1 MLRIKVIH
9 IAAGVL
15 GTLFVASHARANI
28 LVVDDD
34 NVPCF
39 AAPYHNINAALA
51 VANAGDEI
59 QVCPGLYMEQVVL
72 TKPLTL
78 RGMPVG
84 SQKAVIM
91 PPGLLASRQS
101 TIGGKF
107 VAAGVLVDAPKVVL
121 DSLVVNMSAANVAG
135 CAPAVAGVYIRDAS
149 GPLSNL
155 EVSGAHA
162 TAPPDCDTG
171 VGLLIE
177 GGTIGD
183 SFGQPLLGKA
193 VVTISDS
200 TFANNQKGWIVVLG
214 NRAIVKIRASQVLGD
229 GAAAVAV
236 QNGIELTGGVKA
248 RVQDIQVRH
257 FQTTVAGKT
266 ATGLLLFGA
275 HKPRLRRGTITDVQ
289 TGIFDVGD
297 GARVLD
303 TQIGDILSDGIVFL
317 GQKNRALGN
326 MIDVSSVSG
335 VFIDGD
341 RNTVRGGTMSD
352 MPIGV
357 WFFDGNRDLA
367 KGISFTN
374 VPQPEEVGG
383 VRNLTSAAADPFTL
397 DCATVADCNDGNPC
411 TVDACDAATGVC
423 SYTNVPDAT
432 SCADGTVCNGN
443 EVCTVGVCQIGTPL
457 ICVDGNECTTDS
469 CDSALGCQFSP
480 VADGTPCN
488 SGMGTCTLGV
498 CS

>member
-1 MLRIKVIH
+1 MLRSKVIH

-15 GTLFVASHARANI
+15 GTLFIASPARANI

-51 VANAGDEI
+51 VAEAGDEI

-72 TKPLTL
+72 TKPFTL

-91 PPGLLASRQS
+91 PPALLASRQS

-107 VAAGVLVDAPKVVL
+107 VAAGILVDAPKVVL
-121 DSLVVNMSAANVAG
+121 DSLVVDMSAADVGG
-135 CAPAVAGVYIRDAS
+135 CAPAVAGVYVRDAS
-149 GPLSNL
+149 GSITNL

-162 TAPPDCDTG
+162 TTTPDCDTG

-183 SFGQPLLGKA
+183 IFGQPLLGKA
-193 VVTISDS
+193 VLSLSDS
-200 TFANNQKGWIVVLG
+200 TFHDNQKGGVVVLG

-229 GAAAVAV
+229 GAAALGV
-236 QNGIELTGGVKA
+236 QNGIELSGGTKA
-248 RVQDIQVRH
+248 RVQDVQLRH
-257 FQTTVAGKT
+257 FQTAVAGKT
-266 ATGLLLFGA
+266 ATAMLLFGA
-275 HKPRLRRGTITDVQ
+275 HKARIRRATITDVQ
-289 TGIFDVGD
+289 TGVFDVGD
-297 GARVLD
+297 GTRVLD
-303 TQIGDILSDGIVFL
+303 SQIGDVLSDGIVFL
-317 GQKNRALGN
+317 GNKNRALGN
-326 MIDVSSVSG
+326 LIDVSSVDG

-341 RNTVRGGTMSD
+341 RNTIRGGNMTD
-352 MPIGV
+352 MPVGV
-357 WFFDGNRDLA
+357 WFFDGNRDVA
-367 KGISFTN
+367 KGITFTN
-374 VPQPEEVGG
+374 VPEPERVGG
-383 VRNLTSAAADPFTL
+383 VRDLTSDAADPFTL

-411 TVDACDAATGVC
+411 TVDACDATTGVC
-423 SYTNVPDAT
+423 SYTNVPDST
-432 SCADGTVCNGN
+432 SCADGNVCNGA
-443 EVCTVGVCQIGTPL
+443 EVCVVGVCQIGTPL
-457 ICVDGNECTTDS
+457 VCVDGNECTADS
-469 CDSALGCQFSP
+469 CDSALGCQFPP

-488 SGMGTCTLGV
+488 SGMGSCTLGV